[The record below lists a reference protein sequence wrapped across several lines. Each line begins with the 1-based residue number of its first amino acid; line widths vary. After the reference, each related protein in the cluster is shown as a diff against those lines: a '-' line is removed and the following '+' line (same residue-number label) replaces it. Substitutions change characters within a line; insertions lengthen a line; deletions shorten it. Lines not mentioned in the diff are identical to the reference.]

1 MLIVVRSDLRFRFV
15 LETVVTVVTD
25 VIKQDEKVDQSRED
39 SKDDGQDDEN
49 VVVGFGWVVGGL
61 VGHDCWL

>member
-1 MLIVVRSDLRFRFV
+1 M
-15 LETVVTVVTD
+15 TVVTD
-25 VIKQDEKVDQSRED
+25 VVKQDEKVDQSRED
-39 SKDDGQDDEN
+39 SEDDCQDDEN